1 MISSNARESWLGLRQ
16 RLGDTHDRLGTIRLI
31 SAATGYVPLPHQLRA
46 HLAGAGPGETSF
58 KLFCAG
64 VGSGKTLFS
73 VYELLAYAIMNPGC
87 SGIALGPTFDLC
99 VSTLLPEFETAIEK
113 MHAAGYPI
121 VRRFVRSRLEAE
133 LVCGGNIA
141 WRSFS
146 KIENMR
152 GRTCAY
158 ATIDESEVSFD
169 PGYIWNV
176 LQGRLRDP
184 RARVRGLWATTTP
197 KGLRGIP
204 ALFVERRHA
213 ARGMAVAERDR
224 ELKRWFSIKASSLSN
239 SYLPR
244 DYITNMER
252 SYSKRM
258 FRAEVMGDVLKPQS
272 AVFQFS
278 RDDHVRPYRHNRETP
293 YAISCDWGHSNPHVL
308 FMAQLPDGALI
319 VFDEMCP
326 DGGTNRDRF
335 RQMIVDRC
343 AQYGRPPEWAIGDRA
358 VRSEMAWLM
367 GQFPAA
373 QVSRMRSREE
383 QSIISGIAVVNSLLD
398 PVQGAPMLYL
408 STDVAG
414 RQDRR
419 ALVKAMLNYRY
430 KQMADGT
437 IDTMRARK
445 DGVSDHACDCLRM
458 ACVVLAEQSKA
469 TFTLDRTHGRKRT
482 SRLGSRPSF
491 LGRR

>member
-1 MISSNARESWLGLRQ
+1 
-16 RLGDTHDRLGTIRLI
+16 
-31 SAATGYVPLPHQLRA
+31 
-46 HLAGAGPGETSF
+46 
-58 KLFCAG
+58 
-64 VGSGKTLFS
+64 
-73 VYELLAYAIMNPGC
+73 
-87 SGIALGPTFDLC
+87 
-99 VSTLLPEFETAIEK
+99 
-113 MHAAGYPI
+113 
-121 VRRFVRSRLEAE
+121 
-133 LVCGGNIA
+133 
-141 WRSFS
+141 
-146 KIENMR
+146 
-152 GRTCAY
+152 
-158 ATIDESEVSFD
+158 
-169 PGYIWNV
+169 
-176 LQGRLRDP
+176 
-184 RARVRGLWATTTP
+184 VRGLWATTTP

-482 SRLGSRPSF
+482 SRLSSRPSF